1 MVLEAWLKYYFA
13 LRNKKK
19 YVKII
24 INTEKV
30 EKFQVSSLC
39 QWKIGHLLIEKTIKQ
54 INNYTICHPER
65 SRRKTFKH

>member
-30 EKFQVSSLC
+30 EKFQVSSF
-39 QWKIGHLLIEKTIKQ
+39 KFMPIENWLSID
-54 INNYTICHPER
+54 
-65 SRRKTFKH
+65 